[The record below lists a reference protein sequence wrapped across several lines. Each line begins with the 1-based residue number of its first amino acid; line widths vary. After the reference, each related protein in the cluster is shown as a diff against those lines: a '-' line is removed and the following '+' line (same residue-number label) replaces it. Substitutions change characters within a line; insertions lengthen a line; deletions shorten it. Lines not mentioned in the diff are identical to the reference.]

1 MRKRAAEQLAR
12 LGVTIDPASQVQQ
25 LTHGN
30 RQLVA
35 IGRALMLDAR
45 VLIMDEPTASL
56 DEWEAQRL
64 LGVVSALR
72 ASGVAVLYV
81 SHRLPEILQIADVVS
96 VMRDGRL
103 VEERAVPGLRRG
115 VPWSRA
121 CSAGRWC
128 STRDAARR
136 PGTRWRSSQRAWP
149 GPASSG
155 RSTSPS
161 AAARSS
167 AWPA

>member
-12 LGVTIDPASQVQQ
+12 LGVTIDPASRVQQ

-64 LGVVSALR
+64 LGVVAALR
-72 ASGVAVLYV
+72 SSGVAVLYV

-96 VMRDGRL
+96 VMRDG
-103 VEERAVPGLRRG
+103 GWCG
-115 VPWSRA
+115 
-121 CSAGRWC
+121 AGRAGT
-128 STRDAARR
+128 STR
-136 PGTRWRSSQRAWP
+136 RAWS
-149 GPASSG
+149 PACWAG
-155 RSTSPS
+155 R
-161 AAARSS
+161 
-167 AWPA
+167 